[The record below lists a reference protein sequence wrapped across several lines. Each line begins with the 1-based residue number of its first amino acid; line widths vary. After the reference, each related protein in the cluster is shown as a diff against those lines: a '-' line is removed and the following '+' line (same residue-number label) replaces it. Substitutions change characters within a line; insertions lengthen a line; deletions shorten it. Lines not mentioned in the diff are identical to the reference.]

1 MNHLTYFYVN
11 LTFMCCID
19 TKAKVEADEAA
30 ALVKKNRESATK
42 TLVSSLEAAI
52 AASDKGIAKTLDGL
66 SIGKTAAKK
75 EWNVDA
81 DQLEKLSPVDS
92 SKKLLKY
99 HLSDVIRVAHERR
112 HYSEQHISIRIK
124 QKGNVTNAQQYARYL
139 HDAFLEAR
147 TNVIK
152 AVDDEDESEAIINAA
167 YEEVRKKT
175 SMAVKSKK
183 EAVKTAQAELTCEE
197 NRHSAL
203 ENLVEDC
210 GDDIG
215 KKKASVASAAGSK
228 KASSAGVNENV
239 ANDSKKPAAKK
250 RKVAPKKKVKA
261 SEEDDDE
268 YDSSGDE
275 LLKSSSGLSKRSRR
289 NKTTVSYADE
299 NSEDED
305 M

>member
-30 ALVKKNRESATK
+30 ALAKKNRESATK

-81 DQLEKLSPVDS
+81 NQLEKLSPVDS

-152 AVDDEDESEAIINAA
+152 AVDDDDESEAIINAA

-175 SMAVKSKK
+175 TVAVKSKK

-197 NRHSAL
+197 NRLSAL
-203 ENLVEDC
+203 EDLVEDC
-210 GDDIG
+210 GDGSG

-250 RKVAPKKKVKA
+250 RKVATKKKKVKA
-261 SEEDDDE
+261 SDEDDE
-268 YDSSGDE
+268 YESSDDE

>member
-1 MNHLTYFYVN
+1 M
-11 LTFMCCID
+11 
-19 TKAKVEADEAA
+19 
-30 ALVKKNRESATK
+30 
-42 TLVSSLEAAI
+42 
-52 AASDKGIAKTLDGL
+52 
-66 SIGKTAAKK
+66 
-75 EWNVDA
+75 
-81 DQLEKLSPVDS
+81 
-92 SKKLLKY
+92 
-99 HLSDVIRVAHERR
+99 
-112 HYSEQHISIRIK
+112 
-124 QKGNVTNAQQYARYL
+124 TNAQQYARYL

-183 EAVKTAQAELTCEE
+183 EAVKTAQAEMTCEK
-197 NRHSAL
+197 NRLSAL

-215 KKKASVASAAGSK
+215 KKKAYVASAAGSK

-261 SEEDDDE
+261 SEEDDE
-268 YDSSGDE
+268 YESSGDE
-275 LLKSSSGLSKRSRR
+275 LLKSSSGLSNRSRR